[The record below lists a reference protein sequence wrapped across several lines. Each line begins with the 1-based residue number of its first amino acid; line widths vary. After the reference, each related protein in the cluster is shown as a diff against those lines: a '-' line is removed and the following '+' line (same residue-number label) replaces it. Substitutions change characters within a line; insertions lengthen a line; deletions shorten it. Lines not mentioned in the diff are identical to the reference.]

1 MPFQKTV
8 NAHQAPAVA
17 GDFASTNPHAS
28 LLAGEGTLVAGVG
41 GVTVGVF
48 AFADEHGVVT
58 HAKPSGSSRVGFV
71 HREQQASIT
80 QHLAEHGN
88 TILAGSAM
96 TLMSG
101 GDFWVH
107 FAEGANIGQKVFA
120 RDTDGSLK
128 ASDSDSESGYT
139 LTAFKVASKAAS
151 GELAK
156 ITSWE

>member
-8 NAHQAPAVA
+8 NAYQAPAVA
-17 GDFASTNPHAS
+17 GDFSSVNPHAS
-28 LLAGEGTLVAGVG
+28 LLAGEGTLVAGEN
-41 GVTVGVF
+41 GVTVGTF
-48 AFADEHGVVT
+48 AWADENGIVT
-58 HAKPSGSSRVGFV
+58 NAKPSSGRVGFV

-88 TILAGSAM
+88 IILAGSAM

-101 GDFWVH
+101 GDFWAH

-120 RDTDGSLK
+120 NDTDGSLK